1 MSAAALRLLRRVS
14 LCCCLML
21 GVTVAVL
28 PGCSRSQPAP
38 HPQVDDSLRVFLGVK
53 SLTAKLQVPPGEDFF
68 TFHVLN
74 FHDGK
79 LVEDAV
85 CMPSKLSAGN
95 SREMTMELLWGEQ
108 RGETVVTLFLSS
120 ADSHGWSRQTGNTAR
135 FWKMFDRSTAQV
147 VNTQSKP
154 VDHLGYKILAFV
166 QSNGSSR
173 RTPVAT
179 NFDEAVL
186 NQPYV
191 GAIAVKTYASQE
203 AMDKFVHADRGTM
216 RY

>member
-14 LCCCLML
+14 PCGLILAL
-21 GVTVAVL
+21 AFAL
-28 PGCSRSQPAP
+28 PGCNWGKAAP
-38 HPQVDDSLRVFLGVK
+38 TPLVDDSLRVFLGVK
-53 SLTAKLQVPPGEDFF
+53 SLTAKVQVPAGEDFF

-85 CMPSKLSAGN
+85 CMPSKLASNNA
-95 SREMTMELLWGEQ
+95 REMNMELLWGEQ

-135 FWKMFDRSTAQV
+135 YWKMFDRSTAQIV
-147 VNTQSKP
+147 STSAKP
-154 VDHLGYKILAFV
+154 VDHLGYKVLAFV
-166 QSNGSSR
+166 QSSG
-173 RTPVAT
+173 TKKTVATT
-179 NFDEAVL
+179 NFDDAVL

-191 GAIAVKTYASQE
+191 GAIAVKTYTSQE
-203 AMDKFVHADRGTM
+203 LMDKTVHADRGVM